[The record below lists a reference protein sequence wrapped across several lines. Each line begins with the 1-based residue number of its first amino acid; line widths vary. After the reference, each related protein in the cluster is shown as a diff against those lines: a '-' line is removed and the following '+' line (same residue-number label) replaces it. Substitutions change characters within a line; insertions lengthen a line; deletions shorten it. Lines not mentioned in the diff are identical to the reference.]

1 MVASNCLFEFYFDSS
16 LLSTRGWLK
25 WFCLLTY
32 SEGFPGSSRLSR
44 ICPQYRRPGF
54 SPWVGKIHW
63 RRESTPVLLPGK
75 AHGQRSLAIYSP
87 WGRKEWDTTERLSTC
102 FLQGHVKF
110 TRSQGLGSNCPI
122 RCFKAK
128 TVFMALQ
135 AMGYIHITLKG
146 YLQHST

>member
-1 MVASNCLFEFYFDSS
+1 MQ
-16 LLSTRGWLK
+16 STRRGS
-25 WFCLLTY
+25 FSVHR
-32 SEGFPGSSRLSR
+32 SEKTPGSKYSSTSGLSPR
-44 ICPQYRRPGF
+44 GHLIHLQCTRPGF

-63 RRESTPVLLPGK
+63 RREWQSTAVFLPGK

-110 TRSQGLGSNCPI
+110 ARSQELGSNCPI

-135 AMGYIHITLKG
+135 AKGYIHITLKG
-146 YLQHST
+146 HLQHGT